1 MKKIST
7 GFLLLIVTFAF
18 SSYAQAENDSASI
31 SLDAQTNISTTRE
44 KGDDHNGWR
53 DTSGNG
59 GIKAF
64 FRFNNEDRKN
74 DDNPN
79 REEMR
84 ERMESQDGSKNHLG
98 WEMRM
103 KAHKQFAIS
112 IERLE
117 KIIERIETRIEKI
130 KGEGIDTATATSFVV
145 KAKADITLAKSYTAS
160 ANAIIQA
167 NLTSK
172 SDMTEEERAQ
182 IKDLLGKAKVSL
194 KSSWTNLFE
203 AVKEIKKASIKVE
216 ASAKTDIQ

>member
-7 GFLLLIVTFAF
+7 AFLLLIITFAF
-18 SSYAQAENDSASI
+18 SSYAEAENDSASV
-31 SLDAQTNISTTRE
+31 SLDAQTNVSTTRE
-44 KGDDHNGWR
+44 KGDDNNGWR

-64 FRFNNEDRKN
+64 FRFNNDDRKN

-79 REEMR
+79 KEEMR
-84 ERMESQDGSKNHLG
+84 EKVGREDGSKNHLG

-103 KAHKQFAIS
+103 KAHKLFAIS

-130 KGEGIDTATATSFVV
+130 KAEGIDTATATSFVV

-216 ASAKTDIQ
+216 TSAKN